1 MVVRPDTPPAVT
13 EERQL
18 VNWVP
23 LMMTVVAVK
32 LLMMLLRLVS
42 RLETVAP
49 VRLVVVSP
57 AALLAHT

>member
-1 MVVRPDTPPAVT
+1 
-13 EERQL
+13 
-18 VNWVP
+18 
-23 LMMTVVAVK
+23 MMTVVAVK